1 MAPRRFFA
9 HRKSGN
15 FVRVSLSVSSRAMI
29 DKPQIS
35 LSRVKY
41 QPARDFRPFRCCVVL
56 LFGWNFGFYALHNQ
70 GNEWRPH
77 RSLSRNHTGSRVRII
92 CKHCVICDDVV
103 SLLAYASDWQAVKII
118 NIKKI
123 PPFNC
128 SCCISMSKIWI
139 YIQLRTFRQFYSFLL
154 VTEKYLKTSALNY

>member
-1 MAPRRFFA
+1 MPLSPRKTHLTFLSMSVALSVTTVTPSTIFSIREDGTSSVFA

-103 SLLAYASDWQAVKII
+103 SLLAYASDWQAVEII

-123 PPFNC
+123 PP
-128 SCCISMSKIWI
+128 I
-139 YIQLRTFRQFYSFLL
+139 
-154 VTEKYLKTSALNY
+154 